1 MSIVAPR
8 SQKRALFRFL
18 TKVPRPPLAHYILAN
33 LHQDSWFDREG
44 KLIDIG
50 IKPEWTRKYFCILEA
65 LGLKWV
71 HAGCFI
77 FSKLWSKHFYLSS
90 HNPSRSCNS
99 CRQCYCYRCRC
110 HFLYRY
116 RYRYQYRLC
125 CFTKGSKTLG
135 KSKIFLR
142 NETLLST
149 LCHKH
154 TCGWL
159 FLNSNTNASLEAV
172 TLSVNLYHVSITF
185 SSTPFCCL

>member
-8 SQKRALFRFL
+8 SQKRALFRFV

-33 LHQDSWFDREG
+33 LHQESWFDREG

-50 IKPEWTRKYFCILEA
+50 IKPEWTRKSFCILEA

-71 HAGCFI
+71 YAGCFI

-135 KSKIFLR
+135 KKQNFPSK
-142 NETLLST
+142 
-149 LCHKH
+149 
-154 TCGWL
+154 WD
-159 FLNSNTNASLEAV
+159 
-172 TLSVNLYHVSITF
+172 ITEYVMPQTYLWMTSFQFKYF
-185 SSTPFCCL
+185 SPKPILTA